1 MRWATRAGCKVD
13 RAACAWLIRRFIDTD
28 AEFVF
33 VRDPSEVPADS
44 TAFDIPGADLSHH
57 DGDCTFEVMLRRHE
71 LSEPALWTIARI
83 VHEAD
88 IGDER
93 YPAPEAPGLVAIILG
108 LASAGDDEHTLRG
121 SEPIFDGLLR
131 LYSNQAGRR

>member
-13 RAACAWLIRRFIDTD
+13 RAACAWLIRRYIDAH
-28 AEFVF
+28 AEFDF
-33 VRDPSEVPADS
+33 VRDPSEVRADA
-44 TAFDIPGADLSHH
+44 TAFDIPGAELAHR
-57 DGDCTFEVMLRRHE
+57 DGDCTFEVLLRRYD
-71 LSEPALWTIARI
+71 LADPALHTIGRI

-93 YPAPEAPGLVAIILG
+93 YPAPEAPGLAAIILG
-108 LASAGDDEHTLRG
+108 LASAGDDARTLRE

-131 LYSNQAGRR
+131 LYSRTT

>member
-1 MRWATRAGCKVD
+1 MKWATRAGCKVD

-33 VRDPSEVPADS
+33 VRDPSEVPADA
-44 TAFDIPGADLSHH
+44 TPFEIPGADLAHH
-57 DGDCTFEVMLRRHE
+57 DGDCTFEVMLRRYA
-71 LSEPALWTIARI
+71 LSDPALGTIARI

-93 YPAPEAPGLVAIILG
+93 YPAPEAPGLAAVILG
-108 LASAGDDEHTLRG
+108 LASAGDDQHTLAASR
-121 SEPIFDGLLR
+121 PVFDGLHR
-131 LYSNQAGRR
+131 LYARVVT

>member
-1 MRWATRAGCKVD
+1 
-13 RAACAWLIRRFIDTD
+13 
-28 AEFVF
+28 
-33 VRDPSEVPADS
+33 
-44 TAFDIPGADLSHH
+44 
-57 DGDCTFEVMLRRHE
+57 MLRRHE

-93 YPAPEAPGLVAIILG
+93 YSAPEAPGLAAIILG
-108 LASAGDDEHTLRG
+108 LASAGDDEHTLRA

-131 LYSNQAGRR
+131 LYSPQTGRP